1 MEQNNMKQILK
12 SLSVVLLGNFL
23 MQLGIVLFII
33 PSGLPS
39 GGTTGIALC
48 LKHFFDLP
56 ISVFVAAFNVLMF
69 LLGWMLLGRAFAMTT
84 LVSTI
89 ASPAILAALESIV
102 GDHLLTDDLLLCT
115 LFGGFLIGAS
125 IAMVVKAG
133 ASTGGMDIPPLL
145 LQKFAGIPVSRSLYL
160 FDTAILLGQA
170 IFVPRE
176 QLLYGV
182 LLVIVYSIV
191 IDIMMAQGDRRYQLE
206 IVSSRSDEIRQAIL
220 SDMDRGV
227 TLLHGQT
234 GYYHRNVD
242 VILCVIAPRERHR
255 TEQLI
260 RRIDPHAFIV
270 LSQVT
275 RVSGR
280 GFSEK
285 KRHLPPAE

>member
-1 MEQNNMKQILK
+1 MKQVLK
-12 SLSVVLLGNFL
+12 SIFIVLLGNLL

-48 LKHFFDLP
+48 LKHFLDLP
-56 ISVFVAAFNVLMF
+56 VSAFVAVFNVLMF
-69 LLGWMLLGRAFAMTT
+69 VLGWALLGRAFAMTT

-89 ASPAILAALESIV
+89 ASPAILAVLEHLI
-102 GDHLLTDDLLLCT
+102 GDYVLTDDLLICT
-115 LFGGFLIGAS
+115 LFGGFLIGTS

-145 LQKFAGIPVSRSLYL
+145 LQKFMGIPVSRSLYV
-160 FDTAILLGQA
+160 FDSVILLGQVFFA
-170 IFVPRE
+170 QRE
-176 QLLYGV
+176 QLLYGI
-182 LLVIVYSIV
+182 LLVIVYSVV
-191 IDIMMAQGDRRYQLE
+191 IDKVMAQGDQRYQLE

-220 SDMDRGV
+220 TDMDRGV

-260 RRIDPHAFIV
+260 HRIDPHAFIV

-285 KRHLPPAE
+285 KRHLPPSQ

>member
-1 MEQNNMKQILK
+1 MKQILK
-12 SLSVVLLGNFL
+12 SLFIVLLGNLL

-48 LKHFFDLP
+48 LKHFLDLP
-56 ISVFVAAFNVLMF
+56 VSAFVAVFNVLMF
-69 LLGWMLLGRAFAMTT
+69 VLGWALLGRAFAMTT

-89 ASPAILAALESIV
+89 ASPAILAVLEQLV
-102 GDHLLTDDLLLCT
+102 GDYVLTDDLLICT
-115 LFGGFLIGAS
+115 LFGGFLIGTS

-145 LQKFAGIPVSRSLYL
+145 LQKFMGIPVSRSLYV
-160 FDTAILLGQA
+160 FDSIILLGQVFFA
-170 IFVPRE
+170 QRE
-176 QLLYGV
+176 QLLYGI
-182 LLVIVYSIV
+182 LLVIVYSVV
-191 IDIMMAQGDRRYQLE
+191 IDKVMAQGDQRYQLE

-220 SDMDRGV
+220 TDMDRGV

-260 RRIDPHAFIV
+260 HRIDPHAFIV

-285 KRHLPPAE
+285 KRHLPPSQ

>member
-1 MEQNNMKQILK
+1 MKQILK
-12 SLSVVLLGNFL
+12 SLFIVLLGNLL

-48 LKHFFDLP
+48 LKHFLDLP
-56 ISVFVAAFNVLMF
+56 VSAFVAVFNVLMF
-69 LLGWMLLGRAFAMTT
+69 VLGWALLGRAFAMTT

-89 ASPAILAALESIV
+89 ASPAILAVLEQLV
-102 GDHLLTDDLLLCT
+102 GDYVLTDDLLICT
-115 LFGGFLIGAS
+115 LFGGFLIGTS

-145 LQKFAGIPVSRSLYL
+145 LQKFMGIPVSRSLYV
-160 FDTAILLGQA
+160 FDSIILLGQVFFA
-170 IFVPRE
+170 QRE
-176 QLLYGV
+176 QLLYGI
-182 LLVIVYSIV
+182 LLVIVYSVV
-191 IDIMMAQGDRRYQLE
+191 IDKVMAQGDQRYQLE

-220 SDMDRGV
+220 TDMDRGV

-260 RRIDPHAFIV
+260 HRIDPHAFVV

-285 KRHLPPAE
+285 KRHLPPSQ